1 MVNWH
6 NFGNFLLNVVAFGI
20 LCLQFYDDKNVTLIE
35 EKRFNQEHC
44 NDTCF
49 QHYNLTDLVYWG
61 VHLGCWNEVIFTSI
75 NYSY

>member
-1 MVNWH
+1 MLWSQ
-6 NFGNFLLNVVAFGI
+6 LM
-20 LCLQFYDDKNVTLIE
+20 QFYDDKNVTLIE

-61 VHLGCWNEVIFTSI
+61 VHLGCWNEVS
-75 NYSY
+75 